1 MSTHQQRITGPIV
14 LPPGAAKPAAVQNAG
29 IPITEYTRGSE
40 AWNDLFGPYNAA
52 ALPIPTEK
60 SALTVSAIY
69 ASINLI
75 AGAVASMPVNIYKVN
90 IDDGERDRIFKD
102 DLHWVLNEEMTA
114 RWPASAG
121 WEFLTKSLL
130 FEGDAFAII
139 KRDRASRP
147 IGLEPVHP
155 FRVQVLVLDD
165 GSRLVYRIEPE
176 FIHGRTIGKV
186 QVIDQDDMLHVP
198 GFGFDGCRGL
208 SPLRFALRQ
217 AGAIALATQEYA
229 GNFFANSARPD
240 YALQTDQALGEPKI
254 RELQAQIDERH
265 RSPGNAHR
273 PMLLHSGLEIKAWS
287 LSANDMQLIQTR
299 QFEIEEIAR
308 IYGVPAV
315 MIGHSQQTSAWGS
328 GIESLGKYFVR
339 YTLRQHLNKFQV
351 EINRKLFRTAVRA
364 SEFDTTDL
372 ERADY
377 AALTTALRALVGRAG
392 EPRIAS
398 VNEARAVLRLKKD
411 PSGNEL
417 GVNAGKAAPDA
428 NPDQPKD
435 AKP

>member
-14 LPPGAAKPAAVQNAG
+14 PPPGASRASSPAIKNST
-29 IPITEYTRGSE
+29 PITEYTQGSQ
-40 AWNDLFGPYNAA
+40 AWQDLFGAVTP
-52 ALPIPTEK
+52 LPIPTERT
-60 SALTVSAIY
+60 ALTVSAIY
-69 ASINLI
+69 ACINLI
-75 AGAVASMPVNIYKVN
+75 AGAVAAMPVNIYKINV
-90 IDDGERDRIFKD
+90 DDGERDRLFND

-121 WEFLTKSLL
+121 WEFLTKSVL
-130 FEGDAFAII
+130 FEGDGFAII

-155 FRVQVLVLDD
+155 FRVQVFVLQD
-165 GSRLVYRIEPE
+165 GSRLVYQIAPE
-176 FIHGRTIGKV
+176 FINGQTIGKM
-186 QVIDQDDMLHVP
+186 QILDQDDVLHIP

-217 AGAIALATQEYA
+217 VGAIALATQDYA

-240 YALQTDQALGEPKI
+240 YALATDQNLAEPKI
-254 RELQAQIDERH
+254 KELQGLIDERH
-265 RSPGNAHR
+265 RSAANSHR
-273 PMLLHSGLEIKAWS
+273 PMLLHSGLKIQTWS
-287 LSANDMQLIQTR
+287 LSANEMQLLQTR

-315 MIGHSQQTSAWGS
+315 MIGHSQATTAWGS

-339 YTLRQHLNKFQV
+339 YTLSQHLNKFEV
-351 EINRKLFRTAVRA
+351 EINRKLFRTATRGA
-364 SEFDTTDL
+364 EFDTTNL

-377 AALTTALRALVGRAG
+377 AAMTTALRATVGRAG
-392 EPRIAS
+392 EPRIMS

-411 PSGNEL
+411 PGGGDEL
-417 GVNAGKAAPDA
+417 GVNAGTAPPDA
-428 NPDQPKD
+428 TPDPAKD